1 MLTILGG
8 GGGGVG
14 GGGVNKVYYRNV
26 KVANRA
32 FAHGVTEVVLVI
44 KAMKW
49 QPCRLVFQANPA
61 VLCKR

>member
-1 MLTILGG
+1 MLTIFFWREGG
-8 GGGGVG
+8 GGGR
-14 GGGVNKVYYRNV
+14 VNKVYYRNME
-26 KVANRA
+26 VANRA

-49 QPCRLVFQANPA
+49 KPCRLVFQADPA

>member
-1 MLTILGG
+1 M
-8 GGGGVG
+8 
-14 GGGVNKVYYRNV
+14 YYRNV

-61 VLCKR
+61 VSCKR

>member
-1 MLTILGG
+1 MLNYFFGG
-8 GGGGVG
+8 WEGGA
-14 GGGVNKVYYRNV
+14 NKLYYRNV
-26 KVANRA
+26 KVVNRA

-49 QPCRLVFQANPA
+49 QPCRLVFQTNPA